1 MKHAVKTRRFGK
13 TESHRN
19 MMFRNLVTSL
29 IKHGRVETTLAK
41 AKELRSWGDKM
52 ITLGKRGDLHARRQ
66 ALAVITEKEVVKKL
80 FDEIAPLYQDR
91 QGGYTR
97 IVKLGHRT
105 GDAAPMAVIELV
117 GKREAEKKAEKKAEK
132 TRKKKK
138 KEE

>member
-29 IKHGRVETTLAK
+29 IKHGRVETTLPK

-66 ALAVITEKEVVKKL
+66 ALSVITEKEVVKKL

-91 QGGYTR
+91 EGGYTR
-97 IVKLGHRT
+97 VIRLGHRT

-117 GKREAEKKAEKKAEK
+117 GKRGAEKKAAKTKK
-132 TRKKKK
+132 KKKK
-138 KEE
+138 KEEK

>member
-13 TESHRN
+13 TSSHRA

-29 IKHGRVETTLAK
+29 IKHGRVETTLPK

-66 ALAVITEKEVVKKL
+66 ALSVITEKEVVKKL
-80 FDEIAPLYQDR
+80 FDEIAPMYQDR
-91 QGGYTR
+91 EGGYTR
-97 IVKLGHRT
+97 VVKLGNRT

-117 GKREAEKKAEKKAEK
+117 GKREAEKKEAKPKK
-132 TRKKKK
+132 KKKK
-138 KEE
+138 KEEE